1 MTDMPIDLIDPVPET
16 KPRKRK
22 SLATL
27 GNGRAVATVD
37 DAPPRPAGTPS
48 LPAILHGVMSDPSA
62 SMERLNAAFDFYQR
76 METAAARK
84 AFEAAMA
91 DAKAEFEP
99 IIKRRLVDYVN
110 KDGKRTTYKHEDLA
124 DVSAAVDPV
133 LAKHGLSTRY
143 RTTSNPNEPIT
154 CTCIVAHRD
163 GHFEETT
170 LAAGADT
177 SGGKNSIQS
186 IASTLTYLQRM
197 TKKAALGL
205 AAGRDD
211 DGTASSE
218 AKPVERITEQQA
230 KDLEALAKRAN
241 IDLQII
247 YEHFKVSAL
256 TDLTPAQAKTAANKI
271 NTKLKLEG
279 ATA

>member
-1 MTDMPIDLIDPVPET
+1 MTNVATIPIDAIDPPKED
-16 KPRKRK
+16 KARRKR
-22 SLATL
+22 
-27 GNGRAVATVD
+27 GNGTAVATVNTSTPPVN
-37 DAPPRPAGTPS
+37 APAPS
-48 LPAILHGVMSDPSA
+48 LLALLHGVMSDPSA
-62 SMERLNAAFDFYQR
+62 SIERLNSAFDFYQR
-76 METAAARK
+76 MEAAQARK

-99 IIKRRLVDYVN
+99 IVKRHLVDYVN

-143 RTTSNPNEPIT
+143 RTTSNLNEPIT

-170 LAAGADT
+170 LSAGADT
-177 SGGKNSIQS
+177 SGGKNSIQGIS
-186 IASTLTYLQRM
+186 STLTYLQRM

-211 DGTASSE
+211 DGKTADE
-218 AKPVERITEQQA
+218 TKPVERITEQQA
-230 KDLEALAKRAN
+230 KELEALAAKAN
-241 IDLQII
+241 TDLQII
-247 YEHFKVSAL
+247 YEHFKVATL
-256 TDLTPAQAKTAANKI
+256 LDLTPAQLRTAANKL

-279 ATA
+279 AA